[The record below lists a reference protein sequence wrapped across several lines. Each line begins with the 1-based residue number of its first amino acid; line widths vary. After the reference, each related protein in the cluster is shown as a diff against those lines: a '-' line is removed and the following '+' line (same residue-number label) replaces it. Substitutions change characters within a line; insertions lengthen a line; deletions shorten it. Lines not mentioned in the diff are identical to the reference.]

1 MAGVEN
7 VEVVS
12 MVLSIPQVVAGM
24 TSIVVVSAVVDV
36 AWFDLGRCAAVDHST
51 GSGLDAG

>member
-12 MVLSIPQVVAGM
+12 MLLSIPQVVAGM

-36 AWFDLGRCAAVDHST
+36 DWFVLGCCAAVDHST